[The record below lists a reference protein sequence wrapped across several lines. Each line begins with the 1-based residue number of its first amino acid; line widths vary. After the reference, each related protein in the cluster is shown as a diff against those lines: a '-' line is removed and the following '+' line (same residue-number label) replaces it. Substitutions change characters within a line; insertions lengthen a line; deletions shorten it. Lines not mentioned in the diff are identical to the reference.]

1 MKISGACASKESSPK
16 DANGWSARA
25 LSLHAPVGNGARALL
40 YAMSTYPCS
49 FGSNVRGGA
58 APATKCE
65 TSPAPSA
72 RRRRSACGDI
82 AGSATS
88 SAALTTVVRS
98 TANARRNH
106 TRQSPA
112 WTSGYFPS
120 ATAGAA
126 SCFSSSIFWGSSMS
140 NGVVRERTD
149 AAK

>member
-1 MKISGACASKESSPK
+1 
-16 DANGWSARA
+16 
-25 LSLHAPVGNGARALL
+25 
-40 YAMSTYPCS
+40 MSTYPCS

-58 APATKCE
+58 APAAECE

-72 RRRRSACGDI
+72 STTAKRACGDI

>member
-1 MKISGACASKESSPK
+1 M
-16 DANGWSARA
+16 
-25 LSLHAPVGNGARALL
+25 L
-40 YAMSTYPCS
+40 
-49 FGSNVRGGA
+49 VRLER
-58 APATKCE
+58 P
-65 TSPAPSA
+65 
-72 RRRRSACGDI
+72 RRRRAGDEVRDVARAVGVDDGERACGDI